1 MTNQRTY
8 ADAFTS
14 VFTEEKA
21 FLDFLRER
29 DDRGDWTKR
38 HTRDLRILPLERENT
53 PEAESLPGYTQDDL
67 RAILAD
73 TMENTRLLLKSKDLV
88 VPIRNCAIKTLLE
101 RAKISGPA
109 LNRLEKPVLAR
120 ILNHG
125 LRIASGEALLR
136 IADGKLSAVHGGDSS
151 DYAVLEMPELFNRTI
166 RYLNDHFSGCSFA
179 GGFYDHST
187 ATAVWELADETLVQ
201 SYQNALEQHDVPYG
215 PLKPAIRLSTS
226 DVGVSGANLYPTLY
240 TGGREATIVL
250 GSPLKLEHRGEKT
263 IKDFERLLD
272 MLYSQYQFA
281 IGNLARLLDIEIG
294 NPINCMLGICKRIGI
309 SKKLAYEATEQFKAQ
324 NGDEPCTAHDIYYG
338 MSEIVFMVAC
348 GGASGTIIVQAEE
361 TIARALSV
369 RWQEYDIPG
378 NFKW

>member
-14 VFTEEKA
+14 VFKEEKA

-38 HTRDLRILPLERENT
+38 HTRDLRVLPLERENA
-53 PEAESLPGYTQDDL
+53 PEAEPLPGYTQDDL
-67 RAILAD
+67 REILAD
-73 TMENTRLLLKSKDLV
+73 TMANTQLLLKSKDLV
-88 VPIRNCAIKTLLE
+88 VPIRNCALKTLLE

-120 ILNHG
+120 ILNHC

-136 IADGKLSAVHGGDSS
+136 ISDGKLSAVHGGDSS

-215 PLKPAIRLSTS
+215 TLKPAIRLSTS

-250 GSPLKLEHRGEKT
+250 GSPLKLEHRGEKNM
-263 IKDFERLLD
+263 KDFERLLD

-281 IGNLARLLDIEIG
+281 IGNLTQLLDIEIG

-348 GGASGTIIVQAEE
+348 DGASGTKIVQSEE
-361 TIARALSV
+361 TVARALSV

>member
-14 VFTEEKA
+14 VFKEEKA

-53 PEAESLPGYTQDDL
+53 PEAEPLPGYTQDDL

-120 ILNHG
+120 ILNHC

-179 GGFYDHST
+179 GGFYEHST

-348 GGASGTIIVQAEE
+348 GGASGTKIVQAEE

>member
-120 ILNHG
+120 ILNHC

-166 RYLNDHFSGCSFA
+166 RYLNDHFSGCSL
-179 GGFYDHST
+179 S
-187 ATAVWELADETLVQ
+187 L
-201 SYQNALEQHDVPYG
+201 
-215 PLKPAIRLSTS
+215 LKP
-226 DVGVSGANLYPTLY
+226 
-240 TGGREATIVL
+240 
-250 GSPLKLEHRGEKT
+250 
-263 IKDFERLLD
+263 
-272 MLYSQYQFA
+272 
-281 IGNLARLLDIEIG
+281 
-294 NPINCMLGICKRIGI
+294 
-309 SKKLAYEATEQFKAQ
+309 
-324 NGDEPCTAHDIYYG
+324 
-338 MSEIVFMVAC
+338 
-348 GGASGTIIVQAEE
+348 
-361 TIARALSV
+361 
-369 RWQEYDIPG
+369 
-378 NFKW
+378 

>member
-14 VFTEEKA
+14 VFKEEKA

-38 HTRDLRILPLERENT
+38 HTRDLRVLPLERENA
-53 PEAESLPGYTQDDL
+53 PEAEPLPGYTQDDL
-67 RAILAD
+67 REILAD
-73 TMENTRLLLKSKDLV
+73 TMANTQLLLKSKDLV
-88 VPIRNCAIKTLLE
+88 VPIRNCALKTLLE

-109 LNRLEKPVLAR
+109 LNRLEKPVLTR
-120 ILNHG
+120 ILNHC

-136 IADGKLSAVHGGDSS
+136 ISDGKLSAVHGGDSS

-166 RYLNDHFSGCSFA
+166 RYLNDRFSGCSFA

-187 ATAVWELADETLVQ
+187 ATAVWELTDETLVQ

-215 PLKPAIRLSTS
+215 ALNPAIRLSTS

-240 TGGREATIVL
+240 TGSREATIVL
-250 GSPLKLEHRGEKT
+250 GSPLKLEHRGEKNM
-263 IKDFERLLD
+263 KDFERLLD

-281 IGNLARLLDIEIG
+281 IGNLARLLDIEIS
-294 NPINCMLGICKRIGI
+294 NPISCMLGICKRIGI

-348 GGASGTIIVQAEE
+348 DGASGTKIVQAEE
-361 TIARALSV
+361 TVARALAM
-369 RWQEYDIPG
+369 RWLDYDIPG
-378 NFKW
+378 DFKW

>member
-120 ILNHG
+120 ILNHC

-240 TGGREATIVL
+240 TGGREAIPRLFPRRGKVL
-250 GSPLKLEHRGEKT
+250 S
-263 IKDFERLLD
+263 
-272 MLYSQYQFA
+272 
-281 IGNLARLLDIEIG
+281 
-294 NPINCMLGICKRIGI
+294 GI
-309 SKKLAYEATEQFKAQ
+309 SV
-324 NGDEPCTAHDIYYG
+324 P
-338 MSEIVFMVAC
+338 V
-348 GGASGTIIVQAEE
+348 
-361 TIARALSV
+361 
-369 RWQEYDIPG
+369 
-378 NFKW
+378 